1 MGGGFFG
8 RGRSEHEC
16 HSLPYSSSVCR
27 GVSRSCRLA
36 PSVGRARLSEHLIK
50 TWYIIS
56 TSLCA
61 DFFPFPNGYDTVSQH
76 DSVWRL
82 TSLLQFLGPSC
93 TMVLSRT
100 SPPLR
105 THMSCKWDWY
115 DEVILHFFGF
125 HYSHSIPPLLI
136 CTSME
141 QLVAS
146 SLLFR
151 FVPLPSSH
159 WPSVDQIHHT
169 LKRLHLHQ

>member
-1 MGGGFFG
+1 M
-8 RGRSEHEC
+8 
-16 HSLPYSSSVCR
+16 
-27 GVSRSCRLA
+27 SRSCRLA

-61 DFFPFPNGYDTVSQH
+61 DFFPFPNGYDTVSQR
-76 DSVWRL
+76 DSVWRQ

-105 THMSCKWDWY
+105 THMSCKRDWY
-115 DEVILHFFGF
+115 DEVIIHFFGF
-125 HYSHSIPPLLI
+125 QYSHSIPSLLI

-159 WPSVDQIHHT
+159 WTSVDQTYHT